1 MSKRII
7 RSILNSDEIKLID
20 EAWVNNCM
28 FGEDKTQSPV
38 IKSVEGGMDGIFKKI
53 NNKLSNAPIQI
64 DDSTSLTIENLKSQS
79 KQLLDV
85 GVRVIIIDYIQLF
98 KDYNQIGDKIIHELK
113 ELAER
118 FGFTIIVFSQIDKM
132 SDYDEDDIFENKYT
146 LFGGFSDEV
155 IQTADV
161 FYVLHRPSLHGGESK
176 EDITYIFCKVL
187 TSLRHLN

>member
-1 MSKRII
+1 
-7 RSILNSDEIKLID
+7 
-20 EAWVNNCM
+20 M

-38 IKSVEGGMDGIFKKI
+38 IKSVDGGMDGIFKKI